1 MGKPVCPII
10 SGNPKYFGLTQI
22 EWAFALFLFFFV
34 AIIPSPLKY
43 FAFAIWLAG
52 VIAYPRIARKFEE
65 NFIVVLVESIK
76 IPSTIIGYFRRA
88 VPPTEMGSYH
98 V

>member
-10 SGNPKYFGLTQI
+10 SGNPRYFGLTQI

-34 AIIPSPLKY
+34 VIIPSPLNY
-43 FAFAIWLAG
+43 LAFVIWISG
-52 VIAYPRIARKFEE
+52 IVVYPKIARKFED
-65 NFIVVLVESIK
+65 NFVVVLIESIK
-76 IPSTIIGYFRRA
+76 IPSTIIGHFRRA
-88 VPPTEMGSYH
+88 LPPLESERNH